1 MSERQ
6 RARKAA
12 MVLPVLITL
21 LVGAAVGGLVI
32 IQNQRQSDQVA
43 EAEAIGQDY
52 LSAAA
57 TFKARVSK
65 AIKAADSTK
74 LAEITRVLDTEVA
87 KPPRLPAASKYGQ
100 QNSSTYREAIDV
112 QSTLLGPYEALS
124 ATLKR
129 AKVAETFIKAGRNVL
144 ETRATDYVGFGVIT
158 SSEPIR
164 SKLVPAF
171 VAARDSFDAVPVPK
185 GQQKLAST
193 IHDAAQYVID
203 QATTLADRIEARQ
216 SFSFSYTDQF
226 QVAADALNDYATTV
240 EGDVTEAVNT
250 VIAAG

>member
-6 RARKAA
+6 RARRAA

-32 IQNQRQSDQVA
+32 IQNQRQSDQVV
-43 EAEAIGQDY
+43 EAEAMGQDY

-57 TFKARVSK
+57 TFKARVAK

-74 LAEITRVLDTEVA
+74 LTEITRVLDTEVA
-87 KPPRLPAASKYGQ
+87 KPPTLPAASKYGR

-129 AKVAETFIKAGRNVL
+129 AQVAETFINAGRKVL
-144 ETRATDYVGFGVIT
+144 EMRATDYVGAGVIT
-158 SSEPIR
+158 SSGPVR
-164 SKLVPAF
+164 AKLIPAF
-171 VAARDSFDAVPVPK
+171 VNARDTFNRVPVPK

-193 IHDAAQYVID
+193 IQGAVQYVID

-216 SFSFSYTDQF
+216 SFSFSYNDQF

-250 VIAAG
+250 VVEAG